1 MQKYELNSVFKKQ
14 MINKLN
20 KLIIT
25 FSGSCI
31 SLLALSCDTK
41 VISDRDHLVFRYN
54 EHSNIG
60 TLDPA
65 FASNPQIIWPT
76 NQLFNSLVQLDDS
89 LNIEPDI
96 AKSWTIND
104 STLTY
109 TFILRD
115 DVFFH
120 KNKVFGKD
128 STRTVTAYDFEY
140 SFNRLLDE
148 KVASRGRWVLNNVDE
163 FKAENDTVFSI
174 RLKQAFPAF
183 LGILSMRYC
192 SVVPREAVEYYGN
205 DFRSNPVGTGP
216 FVFKLWEENV
226 KLVLRKNP
234 IYFEKD
240 EEGNSLPY
248 LEAVAITFLPDK
260 QSEFLQ
266 FAQGK
271 IDFVSGLDNSY
282 KDEIVTTRGKLKDK
296 YKDRVKLITSPYLN
310 TEYLGVFMDAK
321 APQIQSKALR
331 QAINYGFDRLKMIT
345 YLRNGM
351 GIPAVNGFIP
361 KGLPGFDN
369 IEGYSYQPDK
379 ARQLVKQ
386 YIEETG
392 DQHPKITIG
401 TNSQYLDLCEYI
413 QRELEKI
420 GITVTIDVMPPS
432 TLRQMKSSGE
442 LDIFRAS
449 WIADYPD
456 AENYLSLFYSPNFTP
471 KGPNY
476 THFKNEVFDSL
487 YVYALSISNISKRK
501 LIYTQMDSIIMAE
514 APVIPLFYDMAIRF
528 VSKKVTGLGINPQNF
543 LVLKRVKKDK

>member
-1 MQKYELNSVFKKQ
+1 

-226 KLVLRKNP
+226 KLVLRRNP

-282 KDEIVTTRGKLKDK
+282 KDEIVTTSGKLQDK

-321 APQIQSKALR
+321 SPQIQSKALR

-487 YVYALSISNISKRK
+487 YVYALSISNINKRK